1 MYRRWPDKRAPVA
14 VVCESGHER
23 PAGGFDI
30 VKANHS
36 FLPKTKPKEKQM
48 YRLTILLCLSAAV
61 GCERQASQLQEPTP
75 VGFDLTDTTYFQ
87 PIESWHD
94 EGGLLIGGPN
104 SSEEIRQTK
113 SINGQTIEQLEKLMR
128 PTPSGNDARTS
139 KAGFLGEGESLLDIL
154 EADND
159 FVRSKRSTH
168 RELAI
173 PLLQITGKA
182 LKKLDPSEST
192 IEFSHSGIR
201 WRVDIKMFKGFQKS
215 PFDDGTKTNM
225 DFVVTNLDNQ

>member
-139 KAGFLGEGESLLDIL
+139 KAVFWARAKACWTFSKLITISYARKDRLIGNSL
-154 EADND
+154 
-159 FVRSKRSTH
+159 FRCFK
-168 RELAI
+168 
-173 PLLQITGKA
+173 LQA
-182 LKKLDPSEST
+182 R
-192 IEFSHSGIR
+192 H
-201 WRVDIKMFKGFQKS
+201 
-215 PFDDGTKTNM
+215 
-225 DFVVTNLDNQ
+225 